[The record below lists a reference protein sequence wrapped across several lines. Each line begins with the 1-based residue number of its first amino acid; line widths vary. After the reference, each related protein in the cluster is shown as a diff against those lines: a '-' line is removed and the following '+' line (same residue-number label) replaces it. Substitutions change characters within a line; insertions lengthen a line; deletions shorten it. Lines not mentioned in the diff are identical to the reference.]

1 MLVSSKEDGIH
12 LERGRSKRLSV
23 LKFTFSLFKELKP
36 VIATRLFSLLSIS
49 GAGGKCQRE
58 ALQKVEECHTD
69 LTQRNPGP
77 QGTAPCPAIL
87 DWFTCSL
94 PCSQPSASSLHC
106 KPGPQQLAGTPGFQ
120 FSNTTSAKLLISKC
134 PEKENWMLEGFG
146 ICPDWAEHLASDGG
160 VCYEVKSLQYKTLR
174 KLNFVH

>member
-1 MLVSSKEDGIH
+1 MENKGDFLQTCHIFDSLELCLFCGRDAGDSTATKQSSRFVQEATA
-12 LERGRSKRLSV
+12 EV
-23 LKFTFSLFKELKP
+23 FQFLKLGFPICKLLKKKP
-36 VIATRLFSLLSIS
+36 TR
-49 GAGGKCQRE
+49 
-58 ALQKVEECHTD
+58 
-69 LTQRNPGP
+69 
-77 QGTAPCPAIL
+77 

-134 PEKENWMLEGFG
+134 PEKENWVLEGFG
-146 ICPDWAEHLASDGG
+146 ICPDWAEHLASDEG

-174 KLNFVH
+174 KLSFVH